1 MGGNEMVK
9 SRIHEWTEP
18 EKLLLLEAW
27 ARDGLTIEQ
36 IAGNMGIHR
45 DTLNEWRKKSDV
57 ISAALKKGKEVADII
72 VENALY
78 KKAIGF
84 KETVKKPMKI
94 KHVDY
99 VDGKRNREYEEII
112 ETEEEIFIPPD
123 TTAQIYWLKNRKPEQ
138 WRDKPEQE
146 KSEGAAEVLKNMQVL
161 AEVLRNPVPNR
172 NLEDYE
178 Q

>member
-1 MGGNEMVK
+1 MVK